1 MGHYWLY
8 NTKAIMKSMGII
20 DSRRMTVG
28 IALLTV
34 INVMNMGLVISM
46 AVIFPLETDSMDCNA
61 CEGYKGKMT
70 IKTVISLIIII
81 V

>member
-34 INVMNMGLVISM
+34 INVISM
-46 AVIFPLETDSMDCNA
+46 AIIFPLETDSMDCNA